1 MIVIQQSMDANS
13 VSQTNEIS
21 ESSETVNGFGLQK
34 SQHSVHRGQ
43 KMSTSDFTI
52 IGENIHTTRVLMRN
66 GRRIVKNKDG
76 SEAILYRGFSG
87 DESFMTIPDHFKE
100 TQVYQEGR
108 VKHFM
113 VAVRKGM
120 SEIVDDQR
128 EGEDY
133 ILAEIKRQ
141 ESCGSD
147 FLDLNIDELSYE
159 LEVQKQAMTWLVGF
173 YSAVAS
179 VPPSIDSS
187 SSDILKAGLEEY
199 SARGQ
204 PQGPPLVNSAS
215 FERVEVLDLVAEHET
230 HVIVT
235 AAGSSN
241 MPSDEFERVH
251 NAQLMLN
258 HCESIKIAKKRIHVD
273 PLLFPI
279 AVDQTFG
286 NHYLT
291 SVQLMRKEFGNEVRI
306 SGGLSNVSFGLP
318 ARRLINDT
326 FIRLAMEAG
335 TNSGIV
341 NPVESRIE
349 RVMSLDMNSER
360 VKIAKNMLLGE
371 DEFCMNFI
379 KSFREGKLTE

>member
-1 MIVIQQSMDANS
+1 M
-13 VSQTNEIS
+13 
-21 ESSETVNGFGLQK
+21 SS
-34 SQHSVHRGQ
+34 
-43 KMSTSDFTI
+43 SDFTI
-52 IGENIHTTRVLMRN
+52 IGENIHTTRVLMKN
-66 GRRIVKNKDG
+66 GRRIGKNKDG
-76 SEAILYRGFSG
+76 AEAILYRGYSG
-87 DESFMTIPDHFKE
+87 AESFMTIPDYFKE

-141 ESCGSD
+141 EGCGSD

-241 MPSDEFERVH
+241 MPSNEVERVQ
-251 NAQLMLN
+251 NEQRRLN
-258 HCESIKIAKKRIHVD
+258 HC
-273 PLLFPI
+273 
-279 AVDQTFG
+279 
-286 NHYLT
+286 
-291 SVQLMRKEFGNEVRI
+291 
-306 SGGLSNVSFGLP
+306 
-318 ARRLINDT
+318 
-326 FIRLAMEAG
+326 
-335 TNSGIV
+335 
-341 NPVESRIE
+341 
-349 RVMSLDMNSER
+349 
-360 VKIAKNMLLGE
+360 
-371 DEFCMNFI
+371 
-379 KSFREGKLTE
+379 

>member
-1 MIVIQQSMDANS
+1 MASVYRSLNIQF
-13 VSQTNEIS
+13 T
-21 ESSETVNGFGLQK
+21 
-34 SQHSVHRGQ
+34 RGQ
-43 KMSTSDFTI
+43 KMSSSDFTI

-66 GRRIVKNKDG
+66 GRRIGKNKDG

-108 VKHFM
+108 VKHIM

-141 ESCGSD
+141 EGCGSD